1 MVLTMQILTC
11 YGLLLSI
18 TATFSPVWNAIGRPD
33 ISTKLGALRVVLMAV
48 LIVPVTTT
56 YGIEGTAALVV
67 GLYVFPMLPLDS
79 YFLVG
84 SIDTTYRRLVGELS
98 VPLAASGVMG
108 LVVFAVRRELVLS
121 PALELVALVLLGA
134 VVYTVAMLGL
144 ERRYDWGLE
153 RNLRTVF
160 DAVRS

>member
-1 MVLTMQILTC
+1 
-11 YGLLLSI
+11 
-18 TATFSPVWNAIGRPD
+18 
-33 ISTKLGALRVVLMAV
+33 
-48 LIVPVTTT
+48 
-56 YGIEGTAALVV
+56 
-67 GLYVFPMLPLDS
+67 MLPLDS